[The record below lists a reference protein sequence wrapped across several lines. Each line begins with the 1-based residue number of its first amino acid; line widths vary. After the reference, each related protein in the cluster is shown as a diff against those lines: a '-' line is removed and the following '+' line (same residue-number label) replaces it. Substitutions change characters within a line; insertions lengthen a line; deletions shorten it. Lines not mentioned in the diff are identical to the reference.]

1 MPYNSF
7 SLNPAYILSH
17 VVLGLHRDITTSQYD
32 VTHVFSPFCLKILA
46 SLPSHVVLDLQ
57 RDMAASQYDVA
68 HLISPFLPQITC
80 FLVKPRRVGPPTR
93 HHHLPLRRG
102 SRYFSLFPTNYLLP
116 SRATSHWTPNA
127 TSLPPNTTWRP
138 LLHQKTT
145 RAIRVVAYL
154 LYLSSNVQSSL
165 KLA

>member
-1 MPYNSF
+1 MSERHKYVNNVLKYALQQLQLS
-7 SLNPAYILSH
+7 AYILSH
-17 VVLGLHRDITTSQYD
+17 VALDSQRDIAT
-32 VTHVFSPFCLKILA
+32 F
-46 SLPSHVVLDLQ
+46 
-57 RDMAASQYDVA
+57 QYDVA
-68 HLISPFLPQITC
+68 LTFSLFLTQIAH
-80 FLVKPRRVGPPTR
+80 FLAAPRPVGPPTR
-93 HHHLPLRRG
+93 HRHLPIRRG
-102 SRYFSLFPTNYLLP
+102 SRLSSLFTTKCPLP
-116 SRATSHWTPNA
+116 CLATSHWTPNA